1 VPGWIFI
8 TGKLKA
14 MKMPMLPKEAER
26 IYEAMKGKIINGEYA
41 PGFPLSEIPL
51 SIEYGTKRTRI
62 RQILQRLER
71 ESLVEIFPHRGA
83 FVKPITS
90 KDLQEIFEMRE
101 AIESMAARLCA
112 RRRDDQALRQICD
125 LFEKYRKPPTDGY
138 LKEKIEMGD
147 RLHQFIMENSKNGR
161 IVDTM
166 QHLKLQIMRVWEVG
180 IRIPDRINSAF
191 REHLEILSA
200 VMERDEA
207 LAERKMKEHISN
219 AFRDYIQMT
228 LLDESGIPEN
238 RGRQIKARTNPKKNL
253 VRETSVKI
261 D

>member
-1 VPGWIFI
+1 MVGGFK
-8 TGKLKA
+8 T
-14 MKMPMLPKEAER
+14 MKMPMLPIEAEE
-26 IYEAMKGKIINGEYA
+26 IYEAMKGKIITGAYA
-41 PGFPLSEIPL
+41 PGFPLTEIPL

-83 FVKPITS
+83 FVKSITS

-112 RRRDDQALRQICD
+112 RRRDDEELAVICG
-125 LFEKYRKPPTDGY
+125 LFEKHRKSSTDGY

-191 REHLEILSA
+191 REHLEILA
-200 VMERDEA
+200 AITERDEA

-219 AFRDYIQMT
+219 AFRDYIKVT
-228 LLDESGIPEN
+228 LLDETGIPEN
-238 RGRQIKARTNPKKNL
+238 PRRQSKIKTDHQKGP
-253 VRETSVKI
+253 SS
-261 D
+261 